1 MVCFLLTGSFGK
13 GILPEESLM
22 GCKENGAG
30 RMNSGV
36 IAGARI
42 RSCSRLTEKYSLQ
55 HAAGIFKRPAFPVL
69 LCLVAFSTA
78 AQTSW
83 AWFDETHIA
92 VAQAAGYRKCYAAA
106 APDIAKVNLRNAA
119 ARNAGVKDIEENNHY
134 FDNVGNREVTAAL
147 VLEQA
152 AKYNTAG
159 DVEGHLYGAIIAAL
173 RDYRKQRETGY
184 AEEFMAFAAHY
195 IGDLSQPFHNT
206 ASDKAVH
213 IANDGVVEAGV
224 LGNIRKIRDC
234 MYEIT
239 LTRTNFENDLARE
252 TARIANISRAL
263 AARVRLRKDQ
273 IMTEDE
279 AYAQLGHSASLLR
292 AVLNVLDAD
301 NVGPCPV
308 CALSGEPGGRAAA
321 NPETVSA
328 PVHEPSLTPVYRIPL
343 RVHLDKSG
351 RNPSDFR
358 EIFDEI
364 NEIWLTQAG
373 ICFEIEATN
382 NGKTSDN
389 GMDLWFLPALPVSP
403 LTNGYY
409 RSDHEIQVR
418 DTPNLKPAA
427 HPARHPAARTAA
439 HELGHG
445 LGLLHRQDSDDN
457 LMRSMTFGWKLN
469 SGEALAARNEAAK
482 KALPDTGPDRCGPP
496 RVP

>member
-1 MVCFLLTGSFGK
+1 
-13 GILPEESLM
+13 
-22 GCKENGAG
+22 
-30 RMNSGV
+30 MNSGQHT
-36 IAGARI
+36 AGV
-42 RSCSRLTEKYSLQ
+42 
-55 HAAGIFKRPAFPVL
+55 FKKRVFPVL
-69 LCLVAFSTA
+69 LCLMAFSAA
-78 AQTSW
+78 AQNSW

-92 VAQAAGYRKCYAAA
+92 VAQAAGYRKCYDAA
-106 APDIAKVNLRNAA
+106 APDIAKVNLRYTAA
-119 ARNAGVKDIEENNHY
+119 KDAGVKNIEEDNHY
-134 FDNVGNREVTAAL
+134 FDNVGNREVTAAM
-147 VLEQA
+147 VLAQA
-152 AKYNTAG
+152 GKYNTTG

-184 AEEFMAFAAHY
+184 AEEFMVFAAHY

-206 ASDKAVH
+206 AGDKAVH

-224 LGNIRKIRDC
+224 LGNVRKIRDH

-239 LTRTNFENDLARE
+239 LTRTNFEDDLARE
-252 TARIANISRAL
+252 IARIANISRAL
-263 AARVRLRKDQ
+263 ASRVILRTDRV
-273 IMTEDE
+273 MTREE

-292 AVLNVLDAD
+292 AVLNVLDGD
-301 NVGPCPV
+301 NIGPCPV
-308 CALSGEPGGRAAA
+308 CALSGEPGRRTAAG
-321 NPETVSA
+321 PEAAGASA
-328 PVHEPSLTPVYRIPL
+328 HEPSLAPVYRIPL

-351 RNPSDFR
+351 RKPSDFV

-382 NGKTSDN
+382 GGKTADN
-389 GMDLWFLPALPVSP
+389 GMDLWFYTVLPVSP

-418 DTPNLKPAA
+418 DTPALAPAA

-445 LGLLHRQDSDDN
+445 LGLLHRQDLDDN
-457 LMRSMTFGWKLN
+457 LMRSKTYGWKL
-469 SGEALAARNEAAK
+469 SSDEVFAARREAAK

-496 RVP
+496 RIP